1 MRKTLKVIWIN
12 QDTVHHPFYNHL
24 FYGQILEPKKQKL
37 NGKLADFRLFRS
49 FVCIIIFERLSCNF
63 RPVVTL

>member
-37 NGKLADFRLFRS
+37 NGKLRS
-49 FVCIIIFERLSCNF
+49 IIIFERLSCNF